1 MSNPNKPSVTSKYE
15 EERLRAAEQSQ
26 MVYLQGQIDELRRL
40 IKEQNNK
47 YSWAMEQVRKAE
59 GGVSQVEGLFERFR
73 NEMTQA
79 LDGFRREMAALRKD
93 VAGALVKVEESGRP
107 IREMQAQ
114 IQQLG
119 EARRQDR
126 EAVSGWLTRIE
137 DLEQR
142 TLSWQSDFKQAE
154 ERHRALLQQ
163 LESLHAVEESV
174 RAEIRKVAEELQ
186 VEKQSLRRQAIEA
199 QQLVADLRPLIEAHE
214 SRIARLDEIRQQID
228 LFAEQLPGQIG
239 ALEMRIAEAA
249 GEIKRV
255 ERVSTERFLMSQE
268 RLEEVR
274 RLQDDRIATLEEM
287 DESNLR
293 QLTTWIER
301 IDSWVRELE
310 QRQARTGLQLTDLQR
325 EYAVHLTDLES
336 RDIQLIETLLVAL
349 RGRMES
355 IRAEQVERGRAPQDT
370 QP

>member
-1 MSNPNKPSVTSKYE
+1 MTNPNKQTVTSKYE

-47 YSWAMEQVRKAE
+47 YSWTMEQVRKAE
-59 GGVSQVEGLFERFR
+59 GGVSQVEGLFDRFR
-73 NEMTQA
+73 NEVTQA
-79 LDGFRREMAALRKD
+79 LDGFRRDIAALRKD
-93 VAGALVKVEESGRP
+93 VAGALVKVEEGGRP

-142 TLSWQSDFKQAE
+142 TLGWQSEFKQAE
-154 ERHRALLQQ
+154 ERHRALAHQFDALSGMDEG
-163 LESLHAVEESV
+163 L

-214 SRIARLDEIRQQID
+214 NRIMRLDEIRQQID
-228 LFAEQLPGQIG
+228 LFAEQLPGQISTLG
-239 ALEMRIAEAA
+239 VQIAEAA
-249 GEIKRV
+249 GEIRRV
-255 ERVSTERFLMSQE
+255 ERLSTERFLMSQE
-268 RLEEVR
+268 RVEEVR
-274 RLQDDRIATLEEM
+274 RLQDDRIATLEEV
-287 DESNLR
+287 DQANLR

-301 IDSWVRELE
+301 IDSWLRELE
-310 QRQARTGLQLTDLQR
+310 QRQARAGTQITDIQR
-325 EYAVHLTDLES
+325 EYAVQLNDLEA
-336 RDIQLIETLLVAL
+336 RDIQLLETLMAAL
-349 RGRMES
+349 RGRMET
-355 IRAEQVERGRAPQDT
+355 IRAEQVERGRAPQGEGS
-370 QP
+370 